1 MFSIFLIVKRGVH
14 TLYRC
19 TDVELQL
26 LSTVNVTALRI
37 TLLMHQQHS
46 LGPVISNAHPWK
58 IKSKLIRII
67 GIYYMNSALQW
78 IFPSTPCRKHVLP
91 ICSLWMHANLHL
103 LSSQTS
109 SLCCKVQRDPC
120 FYVSLYFLLTSTIR
134 LLKGCCVVS
143 KSWNLLYLLTEIT
156 VEPFGSSST
165 FNTWDLASLENDL
178 ISCFLSRSLCGPVRA
193 AAAS

>member
-1 MFSIFLIVKRGVH
+1 MLSIFLIVKRGVH

-26 LSTVNVTALRI
+26 PLLGLLSWCINNIVLVLV
-37 TLLMHQQHS
+37 LL
-46 LGPVISNAHPWK
+46 VHPWK

-67 GIYYMNSALQW
+67 GIYYINSVLQW

-109 SLCCKVQRDPC
+109 SLCCRVQRDPC
-120 FYVSLYFLLTSTIR
+120 FYVSLYFLLTSTIS
-134 LLKGCCVVS
+134 LLKGCFVVS